1 MYDYYDYLSQ
11 LHQTVTAQQNKI
23 HDLEKKIFDLNEAI
37 RELQSRAPT
46 HIEKI
51 DYHFDQLKI
60 ETLDGTLNIG
70 INPND
75 LQTMDE
81 LSVNGKPLVQ
91 LEHLLNKNQN
101 LFHQVQQYLYQFIG
115 SELPSIIEKHEL
127 NPSFIPSI
135 QQDIIQQLPQR
146 IQFYLNR
153 YEQQLRGKSLEEQ
166 QNFIISNVKKDI
178 EEAIQSFKE
187 KQKQNDGNDAT

>member
-11 LHQTVTAQQNKI
+11 LHQTVSGQQKKI
-23 HDLEKKIFDLNEAI
+23 HDLEEKIFELHEAI
-37 RELQSRAPT
+37 RELQIRAPIS
-46 HIEKI
+46 IEKI

-60 ETLDGTLNIG
+60 EKLDGTLNIG

-81 LSVNGKPLVQ
+81 LSVNGKPPVE
-91 LEHLLNKNQN
+91 LEHLFHKNQN
-101 LFHQVQQYLYQFIG
+101 LFHEVQQYLYRFIG
-115 SELPSIIEKHEL
+115 SELPSIIKQHEL
-127 NPSFIPSI
+127 DPSFIPSI

-146 IQFYLNR
+146 IQYYLNR
-153 YEQQLRGKSLEEQ
+153 YEQQLRGKSHEEQ
-166 QNFIISNVKKDI
+166 QTFIISNVKKDI

-187 KQKQNDGNDAT
+187 KQNQNDGNDAT

>member
-11 LHQTVTAQQNKI
+11 LHQTVSAQQKKI
-23 HDLEKKIFDLNEAI
+23 HDLEEKIFELHEAI
-37 RELQSRAPT
+37 RELQIRAPIS
-46 HIEKI
+46 IEKI

-60 ETLDGTLNIG
+60 EKLDGTLNIG

-81 LSVNGKPLVQ
+81 LSVNGKPPVE
-91 LEHLLNKNQN
+91 LENLFHKNQN
-101 LFHQVQQYLYQFIG
+101 LFHEVQQYLYRFIG
-115 SELPSIIEKHEL
+115 SELPSIIKQHEL
-127 NPSFIPSI
+127 DPSFIPSI

-146 IQFYLNR
+146 IQYYLNR
-153 YEQQLRGKSLEEQ
+153 YEQQLRGKSHEEQ
-166 QNFIISNVKKDI
+166 QTFIISNVKKDI

-187 KQKQNDGNDAT
+187 KQNQNDGNDAT

>member
-11 LHQTVTAQQNKI
+11 LHQTVTAQQKKI

-37 RELQSRAPT
+37 RELQNRSPI

-51 DYHFDQLKI
+51 DYQFDQLKI
-60 ETLDGTLNIG
+60 ETLDGTLNIA

-81 LSVNGKPLVQ
+81 LSVNGKPPVQ

-101 LFHQVQQYLYQFIG
+101 LFHQVQQYLYRFIG
-115 SELPSIIEKHEL
+115 SEL
-127 NPSFIPSI
+127 
-135 QQDIIQQLPQR
+135 
-146 IQFYLNR
+146 
-153 YEQQLRGKSLEEQ
+153 
-166 QNFIISNVKKDI
+166 
-178 EEAIQSFKE
+178 
-187 KQKQNDGNDAT
+187 

>member
-11 LHQTVTAQQNKI
+11 LHQTVSGQQKKI
-23 HDLEKKIFDLNEAI
+23 HDLEEKIFELHEAI
-37 RELQSRAPT
+37 RELQSRAPI

-60 ETLDGTLNIG
+60 EKLDGTLNIG

-81 LSVNGKPLVQ
+81 LSVNGKPPVE
-91 LEHLLNKNQN
+91 LEHLFHKNQN
-101 LFHQVQQYLYQFIG
+101 LFHEVQQYLYRFIG
-115 SELPSIIEKHEL
+115 SELPSIIKQHEL
-127 NPSFIPSI
+127 DPSFIPSI

-146 IQFYLNR
+146 IQYYLNR
-153 YEQQLRGKSLEEQ
+153 YEQQLRGKSHEEQ
-166 QNFIISNVKKDI
+166 QTFIISNVKKDI

-187 KQKQNDGNDAT
+187 KQNQNDGNDAT